1 VDADRWNQ
9 VGDCYHSALERPPH
23 ERAAFLAQACANDPE
38 LRREVESLLGHEGQA
53 DGLLESPAW
62 DHLAPPDE
70 TITIAP
76 GALAAGALM
85 AEYRI
90 VGKLGSGG
98 MGEVY
103 RATDT
108 RLQREVALKVL
119 TPAFAHDSE
128 WLSRFQREARV
139 LASLNHPHIAA
150 VYGLEE
156 SGGVRAIA
164 MELVEGPT
172 LADRLAKGRI
182 PIPEALTIAKQI
194 VEALEYAHE
203 KGIVHRDLK
212 PANVKL
218 RPDGV
223 VKVLDFGLA
232 KTVVAHETPST
243 TATGAGVILG
253 TPAYMA
259 PEQAAGLPVDRRA
272 DIWAFGI
279 VLFEMLTGHQ
289 IYARKTTLE
298 TLAAVARDEP
308 RWDLLPA
315 ETPATI
321 LRLLRRCLD
330 KDSKR
335 RLRDIGEA
343 RIALEEDR
351 PEETAGSSSPARR
364 WRARAGWIA
373 AVALLGLAA
382 AAGWIAFFRAGSG
395 VPAADWRL
403 SVVPP
408 PGTEL
413 PSVGSYHQATPEI
426 SPDGTMI
433 VCRLGEGLQ
442 LRKLNSTQF
451 IPLGGTKDAVE
462 PFWSPDSQWIGF
474 NVKGSLMKMQ
484 VPDGAPEPLWRS
496 LGGGGTWGSTGTILA
511 GSDGELLAIP
521 AAGGSATTL
530 PTPKPLTGFFYPHFL
545 PDGEHFLFFGGP
557 EPVEGGTWTS
567 NLYLGGWSS
576 GKWTL
581 MPVPL
586 KANCGEA
593 RYSPAHGGA
602 VLFVQNDNLYAQKLN
617 LGQAR
622 LEGSA
627 TLVEASVA
635 SMGGLYPDTASF
647 SVSGNGVLAWRPGR
661 PYAEQLTW
669 FDRHGGPVGTAG
681 PPSWYLVVRPSPDER
696 RIAAVVAAPGGTE
709 LRVLETAQSSFLTI
723 LKPGATFNPSAVIW
737 RRDSLHLLYTTP
749 DSVEYLLLERSAT
762 GGSEVRQLGKVPA
775 MSLQDIAPD
784 GTMLGMIHNTLHV
797 VPSEGDRTPRPLL
810 ASEEPTRQGA
820 FSPDGRWVVYASAPA
835 QELFVQAFPISGPR
849 RQISAGGGTMPY
861 WRGDGKEILYLGPD
875 KYLYSVRSDPARGEF
890 QPGERL
896 FAVHVA
902 LNSPNH
908 FTLAATRDGSRILFN
923 QAIDE
928 PESRVIAVALHR

>member
-1 VDADRWNQ
+1 MDANRWRR
-9 VGDCYHSALERPPH
+9 VEDCYHAALERPPD
-23 ERAAFLAQACANDPE
+23 ERARFLAQACAHDPD

-62 DHLAPPDE
+62 SHVTPPDE
-70 TITIAP
+70 TNTFAP
-76 GALAAGALM
+76 GGLAVGASV

-90 VGKLGSGG
+90 AGKLGSGG

-119 TPAFAHDSE
+119 TPAFAHHSE

-150 VYGLEE
+150 IYGLEE

-182 PIPEALTIAKQI
+182 PIAEALAIAKQI
-194 VEALEYAHE
+194 AAALEYAHE
-203 KGIVHRDLK
+203 KGIIHRDLK

-243 TATGAGVILG
+243 SATGAGVILG

-259 PEQAAGLPVDRRA
+259 PEQAAGLPLDRRA

-279 VLFEMLTGHQ
+279 VLFEILTGLRV
-289 IYARKTTLE
+289 YTRKTTLE

-308 RWDLLPA
+308 QWGDLPA
-315 ETPATI
+315 ETPAAI

-330 KDSKR
+330 KDPKR

-351 PEETAGSSSPARR
+351 LEETAGASSPPLPS
-364 WRARAGWIA
+364 RARAGWIA
-373 AVALLGLAA
+373 AVALLGLVA
-382 AAGWIAFFRAGSG
+382 AAGWIAFFQLGPG
-395 VPAADWRL
+395 VPAEWKL

-413 PSVGSYHQATPEI
+413 PSVGSYRQATPEI
-426 SPDGTMI
+426 SPDGSMI

-451 IPLGGTKDAVE
+451 ISLRGTKDAVE

-474 NVKGSLMKMQ
+474 NLKESLMKMQ
-484 VPDGAPEPLWRS
+484 VPDGAPELLWK
-496 LGGGGTWGSTGTILA
+496 GGGVGGTWGSNGTILF
-511 GSDGELLAIP
+511 GEDAWLLAIP
-521 AAGGSATTL
+521 AAGGSATRL
-530 PTPKPLTGFFYPHFL
+530 PKPKPLAGLFYPHFL
-545 PDGEHFLFFGGP
+545 PDGEHFLFFGYAAP
-557 EPVEGGTWTS
+557 KVVETMPS

-581 MPVPL
+581 PPIML

-617 LGQAR
+617 LAQAR
-622 LEGSA
+622 LEGSPV
-627 TLVEASVA
+627 LVETSVA
-635 SMGGLYPDTASF
+635 GMGGVYPDTTTF
-647 SVSGNGVLAWRPGR
+647 SVSSNSVLAWRPGR

-669 FDRHGGPVGTAG
+669 FDRHGNPVGPAG
-681 PPSWYLVVRPSPDER
+681 PPTWYLAARPSPDGR
-696 RIAAVVAAPGGTE
+696 RIAALVAIPGGLE
-709 LRVLETAQSSFLTI
+709 VRVLETGQSGFLTI
-723 LKPGATFNPSAVIW
+723 VKPGLFNTSAVIW
-737 RRDSLHLLYTTP
+737 RRDSLRLLYM
-749 DSVEYLLLERSAT
+749 SSESFLMERSAT
-762 GGSEVRQLGKVPA
+762 GGSEVRQLGKVPP
-775 MSLQDIAPD
+775 MILNDIAPD
-784 GTMLGMIHNTLHV
+784 GTLLGMIHDTLHV
-797 VPSEGDRTPRPLL
+797 APPEGDRTPRPLL
-810 ASEEPTRQGA
+810 ASEEPTRQGS
-820 FSPDGRWVVYASAPA
+820 FSPDGRWVVYSSALA

-875 KYLYSVRSDPARGEF
+875 QYVYSVRSDPARGEF
-890 QPGERL
+890 HPPERL
-896 FAVHVA
+896 FAVKVA
-902 LNSPNH
+902 LNAPNH
-908 FTLAATRDGSRILFN
+908 FTLAATSDGSRILFN
-923 QAIDE
+923 QAIDQA
-928 PESRVIAVALHR
+928 ESRVISVAQHR